1 MAKIPMGNF
10 GQGATTAPVA
20 HTRVSGQGLDAV
32 SRAVGDLAST
42 GMQLASR
49 YQHQQDEEAEGLAR
63 AKAANAQLDYELQVD
78 NATRTMEDDVATG
91 SVPYAEAQNRYQEAI
106 GKIEVPT
113 IAGLPEPLQLAY
125 SRGIER
131 TKAGGAQTME
141 RAVRSARRADFKGQF
156 DAALDK
162 LGKIS
167 GMPGADISAVIE
179 RARAFAPLAQ
189 QAGLDQ
195 AVVSKRLQDFSDAAW
210 TTQATQ
216 RAIFGREDAGQLKQ
230 LEHDLSAGDGYYAD
244 KLDPEKRNA
253 LLSQVMIRQ
262 QSLQDRAER
271 TADRADAKAQRVL
284 DQIDRQIASG
294 VPGTPDMWTSWAGV
308 FTDASGEMKQQ
319 FNERV
324 LSERE
329 VQEVLRMPADRQA
342 AYLQA
347 ADAELMTKGGTV
359 TRKQNLDRTRAAVES
374 AQKQLKETP
383 LLFNASREGGEVEPL
398 KLEALADPTSA
409 WEVGAQLQER
419 AATIDAMRKRYGSDV
434 QMAVLLP
441 QEAKA
446 LAETMKKATA
456 TQQVDMLAQL
466 RTATMDDKVFS
477 AVMQQLSPDEPV
489 VAYAGTLP
497 PRMSKVAITM
507 LEGNRLLQ
515 GKGDNKFPLPPEK
528 EFRDEFARITGSND
542 KVNGMFAG
550 NPEAANTAMQAVR
563 AYYTGQSSA
572 EGDHSGEVDT
582 ERLQEAITAALG
594 EVANVNGKSPVLVP
608 LGMSSDEFEDRA
620 EQAFIQ
626 AARAAGYPEYV
637 VNNFERYGLTQVGG
651 RTYVV
656 TQGRDLLKDSDGQS
670 LVIIIGSNSGSNSPS
685 IPSKPTKEQ
694 RAERSMIQGMR

>member
-1 MAKIPMGNF
+1 MA
-10 GQGATTAPVA
+10 
-20 HTRVSGQGLDAV
+20 
-32 SRAVGDLAST
+32 
-42 GMQLASR
+42 
-49 YQHQQDEEAEGLAR
+49 
-63 AKAANAQLDYELQVD
+63 
-78 NATRTMEDDVATG
+78 
-91 SVPYAEAQNRYQEAI
+91 
-106 GKIEVPT
+106 T

-141 RAVRSARRADFKGQF
+141 RVVRNARRADFKGQF

-167 GMPGADISAVIE
+167 GMPGADIAAVIE

-262 QSLQDRAER
+262 QALQDRAER

-294 VPGTPDMWTSWAGV
+294 VPGTPEMWTSWAGV
-308 FTDASGEMKQQ
+308 FADASGDLKQQ
-319 FNERV
+319 FNER
-324 LSERE
+324 LQSEKE
-329 VQEVLRMPADRQA
+329 VQEVLRMPADQQA
-342 AYLQA
+342 TYLQRA
-347 ADAELMTKGGTV
+347 EAELMTKGGTV
-359 TRKQNLDRTRAAVES
+359 ARKQNLDRTRAAVES

-446 LAETMKKATA
+446 LADTMKKATA

-489 VAYAGTLP
+489 VAYAGMLSAKERAAVTLQKHTFSANVTAGA
-497 PRMSKVAITM
+497 RDVAATM

-515 GKGDNKFPLPPEK
+515 GKGDSKFPLPPERD
-528 EFRDEFARITGSND
+528 FREAFTSATGTLFS
-542 KVNGMFAG
+542 GRPG
-550 NPEAANTAMQAVR
+550 AADVAMQAVR

-572 EGDHSGEVDT
+572 EGDHSGEVDPK
-582 ERLQEAITAALG
+582 RLQRAITAALG
-594 EVANVNGKSPVLVP
+594 EVADVNGNGEVLAP
-608 LGMSSDEFEDRA
+608 WGMSADDFEDEA
-620 EQAFIQ
+620 ETAFTQ
-626 AARAAGYPEYV
+626 AARAAQLPDSV
-637 VNNFERYGLTQVGG
+637 ISNFGAYGLRQIGERTFYVTRG
-651 RTYVV
+651 REFLAGKDGKPLTI
-656 TQGRDLLKDSDGQS
+656 TITGSGR
-670 LVIIIGSNSGSNSPS
+670 
-685 IPSKPTKEQ
+685 
-694 RAERSMIQGMR
+694 

>member
-32 SRAVGDLAST
+32 SRAVGDLAGT

-91 SVPYAEAQNRYQEAI
+91 AVPYGEAMGRYRDTV
-106 GKIEVPT
+106 GKIEVPV
-113 IAGLPEPLQLAY
+113 IEGLAEPLQLAY
-125 SRGIER
+125 TRGIER
-131 TKAGGAQTME
+131 TQAGGAQSME
-141 RAVRSARRADFKGQF
+141 RVVRTARRADFKGQF

-167 GMPGADISAVIE
+167 GMPGADISAVID

-230 LEHDLSAGDGYYAD
+230 LEQDLSAADGYYAD

-253 LLSQVMIRQ
+253 LLSQVMTRQ
-262 QSLQDRAER
+262 QTLADRAER
-271 TADRADAKAQRVL
+271 AADRADAKGQRVL

-294 VPGTPDMWTSWAGV
+294 VPGTPEMWSSWAGV
-308 FTDASGEMKQQ
+308 FTDASPELKAQ

-324 LSERE
+324 QSERE
-329 VQEVLRMPADRQA
+329 VQEVLRMPADKQA

-347 ADAELMTKGGTV
+347 ADAELMAKGGTV
-359 TRKQNLDRTRAAVES
+359 TRKQNLDRTRTAIEA
-374 AQKQLKETP
+374 AQKQMQETP

-398 KLEALADPTSA
+398 KLEALASPADA
-409 WEVGAQLQER
+409 WELGAQLQER
-419 AATIDAMRKRYGSDV
+419 AATIDAMRKRYGQSV

-441 QEAKA
+441 QEVKV
-446 LAETMKKATA
+446 LGDTMKQSTSK
-456 TQQVDMLAQL
+456 QQAEMLGQL
-466 RTATMDDKVFS
+466 RTAVQDDTVFN
-477 AVMQQLSPDEPV
+477 AVMQQLAPEQPV
-489 VAYAGTLP
+489 VAYAGMLATKERASVTLQKHTFSANLTAGA
-497 PRMSKVAITM
+497 RDVAATM

-515 GKGDNKFPLPPEK
+515 GKGDNKFPLPPERD
-528 EFRDEFARITGSND
+528 FREAFTSATGAL
-542 KVNGMFAG
+542 FAG
-550 NPEAANTAMQAVR
+550 RAGAADVAMQAVR
-563 AYYTGQSSA
+563 AYYTGQSAA
-572 EGDHSGEVDT
+572 EGDHSGEVDPK
-582 ERLQEAITAALG
+582 RLQQAITASLG
-594 EVANVNGKSPVLVP
+594 EVADVNGNGEVLAP
-608 LGMSSDEFEDRA
+608 WGMSADTFEDEA
-620 EQAFIQ
+620 EAAFLQ
-626 AARAAGYPEYV
+626 AARSAQLPDSV
-637 VNNFERYGLTQVGG
+637 TDNFGAYGLRQISERNFYVTRG
-651 RTYVV
+651 REF
-656 TQGRDLLKDSDGQS
+656 LSDKEGKP
-670 LVIIIGSNSGSNSPS
+670 LIITITGSGP
-685 IPSKPTKEQ
+685 
-694 RAERSMIQGMR
+694 

>member
-1 MAKIPMGNF
+1 MARIPMGNF

-32 SRAVGDLAST
+32 SRAVGDLANT
-42 GMQLASR
+42 GMQLAGR

-91 SVPYAEAQNRYQEAI
+91 SVPYAEAQARYQEAI
-106 GKIEVPT
+106 GKIEVPA

-125 SRGIER
+125 NRGIER

-141 RAVRSARRADFKGQF
+141 RVVRNARRADFKGQHE
-156 DAALDK
+156 AGLEK
-162 LGKIS
+162 MEKI
-167 GMPGADISAVIE
+167 GGLPGADIPALIE
-179 RARAFAPLAQ
+179 RARALTPLAQ
-189 QAGLDQ
+189 QAGLSD
-195 AVVSKRLQDFSDAAW
+195 AVIQSRLQKFTDTLWS
-210 TTQATQ
+210 TQATQ

-230 LEHDLSAGDGYYAD
+230 LEQDLSAADGYYAD

-262 QSLQDRAER
+262 QALQDRAER

-294 VPGTPDMWTSWAGV
+294 VPGTPEMWTSWAGV
-308 FTDASGEMKQQ
+308 FADASGDLKQQ
-319 FNERV
+319 FNER
-324 LSERE
+324 LQSEKE
-329 VQEVLRMPADRQA
+329 VQEVLRMPADQQA
-342 AYLQA
+342 TYLQRA
-347 ADAELMTKGGTV
+347 EAELMTKGGTV
-359 TRKQNLDRTRAAVES
+359 ARKQNLDRTRAAVES

-446 LAETMKKATA
+446 LADTMKKSTA

-489 VAYAGTLP
+489 VAYAGMLSAKERAAVTLQKHTFSANVTAGA
-497 PRMSKVAITM
+497 RDVAATM

-515 GKGDNKFPLPPEK
+515 GKGDNKFPLPPERD
-528 EFRDEFARITGSND
+528 FREAFTSATGTLFS
-542 KVNGMFAG
+542 GRPG
-550 NPEAANTAMQAVR
+550 AADVAMQAVR
-563 AYYTGQSSA
+563 AYYTGQASA
-572 EGDHSGEVDT
+572 EGDHSGEVDPK
-582 ERLQEAITAALG
+582 RLQRAITAALG
-594 EVANVNGKSPVLVP
+594 EVADVNGNGEVLAP
-608 LGMSSDEFEDRA
+608 WGMSADDFEDEA
-620 EQAFIQ
+620 ETAFTQ
-626 AARAAGYPEYV
+626 AARAAQLPDSV
-637 VNNFERYGLTQVGG
+637 VNNFGAYGLRQIGERTFYVTRG
-651 RTYVV
+651 REFLAGKDGKPLTI
-656 TQGRDLLKDSDGQS
+656 TITGSGR
-670 LVIIIGSNSGSNSPS
+670 
-685 IPSKPTKEQ
+685 
-694 RAERSMIQGMR
+694 

>member
-10 GQGATTAPVA
+10 GQGAATAPVA

-91 SVPYAEAQNRYQEAI
+91 SVPYAEAQARYQEAI
-106 GKIEVPT
+106 GKIEVPA

-125 SRGIER
+125 NRGIER

-141 RAVRSARRADFKGQF
+141 RVVRNARRADFKGQF

-167 GMPGADISAVIE
+167 GMPGADIGAVIE

-271 TADRADAKAQRVL
+271 AADRADAKAQRVL

-294 VPGTPDMWTSWAGV
+294 VPGTPEMWTSWAGV
-308 FTDASGEMKQQ
+308 FTEASGDLKQQ
-319 FNERV
+319 FNER
-324 LSERE
+324 LQSEKE
-329 VQEVLRMPADRQA
+329 VQEVLRMPADQQA
-342 AYLQA
+342 TYLQKA
-347 ADAELMTKGGTV
+347 EAELMTKGGTV
-359 TRKQNLDRTRAAVES
+359 ARKQNLDRTRAAVES
-374 AQKQLKETP
+374 AQKQLRETP

-446 LAETMKKATA
+446 LADTMKKSTA

-489 VAYAGTLP
+489 VAYAGMLSAKERAAVTLQKHTFSANVTAGA
-497 PRMSKVAITM
+497 RDVAATM

-515 GKGDNKFPLPPEK
+515 GKGDNKFPLPPERD
-528 EFRDEFARITGSND
+528 FREAFTSATGTLFS
-542 KVNGMFAG
+542 GRPG
-550 NPEAANTAMQAVR
+550 AADVAMQAVR

-572 EGDHSGEVDT
+572 EGDHSGEVDPK
-582 ERLQEAITAALG
+582 RLQRAITAALG
-594 EVANVNGKSPVLVP
+594 EVADVNGNGEVLAP
-608 LGMSSDEFEDRA
+608 WGMSADDFEDEA
-620 EQAFIQ
+620 EAAFTQ
-626 AARAAGYPEYV
+626 AARAAQLPDSV
-637 VNNFERYGLTQVGG
+637 VNNFGAYGLRQIGERTFYVTRG
-651 RTYVV
+651 REFLAGKDGKPLTI
-656 TQGRDLLKDSDGQS
+656 TITGSGR
-670 LVIIIGSNSGSNSPS
+670 
-685 IPSKPTKEQ
+685 
-694 RAERSMIQGMR
+694 

>member
-32 SRAVGDLAST
+32 SRAVGDLANT

-91 SVPYAEAQNRYQEAI
+91 AVPYGEAMGRYRDAV
-106 GKIEVPT
+106 GKIEVPV
-113 IAGLPEPLQLAY
+113 IEGLAEPLQLAY
-125 SRGIER
+125 TRGIER
-131 TKAGGAQTME
+131 TQAGGAQSME
-141 RAVRSARRADFKGQF
+141 RVVRTARRADFKGQF

-167 GMPGADISAVIE
+167 GMPGADISAVID

-230 LEHDLSAGDGYYAD
+230 LELDLSAADGYYAD

-253 LLSQVMIRQ
+253 LLSQVMTRQ
-262 QSLQDRAER
+262 QTLADRAER
-271 TADRADAKAQRVL
+271 AADRADAKGQRVL

-294 VPGTPDMWTSWAGV
+294 VPGTPEMWTSWAGV
-308 FTDASGEMKQQ
+308 FTDASPELKAQ

-324 LSERE
+324 QSERE
-329 VQEVLRMPADRQA
+329 VQEVLRMPADKQA

-347 ADAELMTKGGTV
+347 ADAELMAKGGTV
-359 TRKQNLDRTRAAVES
+359 TRKQNLDRTRTAIEA
-374 AQKQLKETP
+374 AQKQMQETP

-398 KLEALADPTSA
+398 KLETLASPADA
-409 WEVGAQLQER
+409 WELGAQLQER
-419 AATIDAMRKRYGSDV
+419 AATIDAMRKRYGQSV

-441 QEAKA
+441 QEVKV
-446 LAETMKKATA
+446 LGDTMKQSTSK
-456 TQQVDMLAQL
+456 QQAEMLGQL
-466 RTATMDDKVFS
+466 RTAVQDDTVFN
-477 AVMQQLSPDEPV
+477 AVMQQLAPEQPV
-489 VAYAGTLP
+489 TAYAGMLATKERASVTLQKHTFSANLTAGA
-497 PRMSKVAITM
+497 RDVAATM

-515 GKGDNKFPLPPEK
+515 GKGDNKFPLPPERD
-528 EFRDEFARITGSND
+528 FREAFTSATGAL
-542 KVNGMFAG
+542 FAG
-550 NPEAANTAMQAVR
+550 RAGAADVAMQAVR
-563 AYYTGQSSA
+563 AYYTGQSAA
-572 EGDHSGEVDT
+572 EGDHSGEVDPK
-582 ERLQEAITAALG
+582 RLQQAITASLG
-594 EVANVNGKSPVLVP
+594 EVADVNGNGEVLAP
-608 LGMSSDEFEDRA
+608 WGMSADTFEDEA
-620 EQAFIQ
+620 EAAFLQ
-626 AARAAGYPEYV
+626 AARSAQLPDSV
-637 VNNFERYGLTQVGG
+637 TDNFGAYGLRQISERNFYVTRG
-651 RTYVV
+651 REF
-656 TQGRDLLKDSDGQS
+656 LSDKEGKP
-670 LVIIIGSNSGSNSPS
+670 LIITITGSGP
-685 IPSKPTKEQ
+685 
-694 RAERSMIQGMR
+694 